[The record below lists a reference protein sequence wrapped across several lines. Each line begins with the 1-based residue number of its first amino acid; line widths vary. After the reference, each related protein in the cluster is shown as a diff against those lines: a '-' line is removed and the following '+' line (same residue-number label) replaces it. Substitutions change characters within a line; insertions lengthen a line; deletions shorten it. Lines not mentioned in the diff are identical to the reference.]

1 MKLSALLPILLLAA
15 LALGGCSSAPPASE
29 VSPTTASRAADVAAS
44 MVGKPYQFGGASPAR
59 GFDCSGLVKYSYE
72 RAGLRLNHGTDYL
85 RKYSFPI
92 SRRSLQRGDLLF
104 FDELGK
110 KASHVGIYLGDRRF
124 VHAPSSGK
132 HVNVAT
138 LDNPYWQRSLNE
150 ARRLALD

>member
-1 MKLSALLPILLLAA
+1 MKPTAFLPILLLAA
-15 LALGGCSSAPPASE
+15 LALGGCSSAPPANG
-29 VSPTTASRAADVAAS
+29 VSPKTADRAADVAVS
-44 MVGKPYQFGGASPAR
+44 MVGKPYHFGGASPAR

-72 RAGLRLNHGTDYL
+72 RAGVRLNHGTDYL
-85 RKYSFPI
+85 RKYSFPV
-92 SRRSLQRGDLLF
+92 SARHLQRGDLLF

-132 HVNVAT
+132 HVHVTT
-138 LDNPYWQRSLNE
+138 LDNPYWQKSLNE